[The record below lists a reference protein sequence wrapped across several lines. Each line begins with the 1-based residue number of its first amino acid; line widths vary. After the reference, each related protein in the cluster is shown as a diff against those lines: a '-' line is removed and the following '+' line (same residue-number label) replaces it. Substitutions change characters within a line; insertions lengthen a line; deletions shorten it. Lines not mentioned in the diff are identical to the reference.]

1 MASAQEIYEQLLEDP
16 NLDVGP
22 NQTREEAAKIEAEY
36 RARQYMNNVRALAL
50 ANDPLKTDTP
60 IKALLNY
67 VQKEALQ
74 KVVVNPE
81 EGGGEFRPEVQSL
94 PSPFW
99 GFPISI
105 TGTHPVHGNVFQ
117 PKTRVLQTQINPL
130 NLNLPMIMTY
140 IKIEK
145 VVLLKREK
153 RFGRNYLTQ

>member
-74 KVVVNPE
+74 K
-81 EGGGEFRPEVQSL
+81 
-94 PSPFW
+94 
-99 GFPISI
+99 
-105 TGTHPVHGNVFQ
+105 
-117 PKTRVLQTQINPL
+117 
-130 NLNLPMIMTY
+130 
-140 IKIEK
+140 
-145 VVLLKREK
+145 LL
-153 RFGRNYLTQ
+153 